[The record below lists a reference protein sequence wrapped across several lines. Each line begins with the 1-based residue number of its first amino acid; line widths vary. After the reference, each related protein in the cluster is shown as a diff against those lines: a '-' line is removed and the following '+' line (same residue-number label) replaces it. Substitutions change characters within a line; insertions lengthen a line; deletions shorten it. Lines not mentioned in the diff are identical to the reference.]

1 MTEQKS
7 KILYINY
14 MYQKGHINFDKIH
27 IKALE
32 NAGFD
37 VWLIVPSRIKKFF
50 SPSSYKC
57 LFTIPKWLCPKNAS
71 PLLNRIVYILTL
83 LYIKFKIN
91 RSQYNHIFISNFDE
105 ITLGLVPIGKQM
117 YLYCHN
123 TANNFGSKLKA
134 FFIRRLAKDNH
145 FVVFNNEMAKGFYKE
160 GIEDVQVVSHG
171 CVPPF
176 PNGEPLKLKVD
187 VDYRRIIFMPSE
199 RTSSVFLQDFLMNE
213 EFIHFF
219 EQNKILI
226 VVRNYHQNLISD
238 FIHPINHYLSTSEYR
253 SMFLQ
258 SDFILIAYPDDFG
271 YRVSGIS
278 FECVANKKNLL
289 YLANDSLKYCK
300 SFFNYNPEF
309 KNITELISKLETF
322 DYKNNKCIVD
332 EDALIPDYS
341 WLTK

>member
-1 MTEQKS
+1 MTEKNT

-32 NAGFD
+32 NEGFD
-37 VWLIVPSRIKKFF
+37 VWLIIPSRIKMFF
-50 SPSSYKC
+50 TTPSYKC
-57 LFTIPKWLCPKNAS
+57 LFTIPNWLCPKNAT
-71 PLLNRIVYILTL
+71 PLLNRIAYLLTL

-91 RSQYNHIFISNFDE
+91 KTNYKHIFISNFDE
-105 ITLGLVPIGKQM
+105 VTLGLIPIDKQM

-134 FFIRRLAKDNH
+134 FFIRKLAKNNH
-145 FVVFNNEMAKGFYKE
+145 FIVFNNEMAKGFYKK

-176 PNGEPLKLKVD
+176 PNAESLKLKVD
-187 VDYRRIIFMPSE
+187 VDYRRIIFIPSE
-199 RTSSVFLQDFLMNE
+199 RTSSVFLQDFLMNK
-213 EFIHFF
+213 EFIHFI

-226 VVRNYHQNLISD
+226 VVRNYHQNITSE
-238 FIHPINHYLSTSEYR
+238 FTHPVNRYLSTSEYR
-253 SMFLQ
+253 SLFLK
-258 SDFILIAYPDDFG
+258 SDFILIAYPDNFG

-278 FECVANKKNLL
+278 FECIANKKNLL
-289 YLANDSLKYCK
+289 FLANDSLNYCK
-300 SFFNYNPEF
+300 SFYNYNPEF
-309 KNITELISKLETF
+309 KNITELIAKLESF
-322 DYKNNKCIVD
+322 DYKKNKCIVD
-332 EDALIPDYS
+332 EEALIPDYS